1 VTAPIRTL
9 YHFEHSPFSRRVRLA
24 LAHKGLPCELRE
36 ARDNP
41 AWREEAARLVA
52 LKTVPVLVEG
62 EVALADST
70 AITRWLD
77 EKYADA
83 PRIWPQG
90 RDALVSLEVAT
101 LVDVA
106 LNNIIDV
113 GTRYYPLRDHA
124 SWTGVKTEMLG
135 RAQRALD
142 ALGVKAQERV
152 GTTLTP
158 SGWSASDMW
167 LYTAV
172 VWLSGLPQRVQSSTN
187 AAQIVSVGGWI
198 LPDAARRWADVHRGR
213 ADVASLE

>member
-1 VTAPIRTL
+1 MRTL
-9 YHFEHSPFSRRVRLA
+9 YHFKHSPFSRRVRLA

-41 AWREEAARLVA
+41 AWREEVGRLVA
-52 LKTVPVLVEG
+52 LKTIPVLVEG

-77 EKYADA
+77 EKYTD
-83 PRIWPQG
+83 PPGIWPKG

-113 GTRYYPLRDHA
+113 GTRYYPLRDHP
-124 SWTGVKTEMLG
+124 SWTGVKSEMLG

-142 ALGVKAQERV
+142 ALGAKAHEKI

-158 SGWSASDMW
+158 TGWSASDMW

-172 VWLSGLPQRVQSSTN
+172 AWLAGLPQRVQSN
-187 AAQIVSVGGWI
+187 ANVAQIVSVGGWS
-198 LPDAARRWADVHRGR
+198 LPDAARQWADAHRGR
-213 ADVASLE
+213 ADVQSLE